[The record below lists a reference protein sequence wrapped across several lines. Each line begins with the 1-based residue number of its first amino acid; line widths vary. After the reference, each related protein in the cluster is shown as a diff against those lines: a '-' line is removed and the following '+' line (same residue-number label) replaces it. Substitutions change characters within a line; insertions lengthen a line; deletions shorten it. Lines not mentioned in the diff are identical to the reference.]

1 MISQLSG
8 TNSEPENAWQVNHQ
22 ELADWSWEHMAVKR
36 DRYGRY
42 SPDGKASWS
51 MEELSLDSL
60 REHFNGAK
68 TIGLGITSLDDECL
82 FVAWDLDN
90 HVSDTT
96 TDLNLEYAIVLRDK
110 LLEMGLQSLIE
121 DSDGKGG
128 IHLWLFFSEPIAA
141 STAYEFAKSV
151 ASDFCEH
158 GLEKIECFPK
168 SPTVQNTKKR
178 CGNYIR
184 LPGKHHKREHW
195 SRFWGDDDW
204 LSMSDS
210 VQLLLGHPGN
220 DPALVP
226 AAASVTP
233 QKSKCKQLIKPGGL
247 IEGDGNIEMARQH
260 AAKFPGA
267 VAGEHGHD
275 VTFRLACELVKGFSL
290 TEAQGLE
297 IISAWNETCT
307 PPWSEEEL
315 QHKIEDAAKSGGRAG
330 YMMTTR
336 VAATLNEMEVNDQV
350 IAGLAKG
357 RDIFDNHGRLTVVGR
372 KSIDGEVPHKVL
384 KPLVLATLREIISE
398 RCNIYEPQTK
408 SRGDQGSK
416 GQRIPRWCSE
426 AILARGHWEGI
437 QPIRGIVRCPVLRED
452 GTVVQTEGYDRE
464 SGLYLD
470 IDDSFPKVP
479 ENPSPE
485 LIEQAVASLLDIV
498 ADFPF
503 ANDESRSAWLASLL
517 TPLARE
523 AYRGCTGPMFLFNGN
538 VPGTGKGLLV
548 DINWMIVT
556 GSPAVQ
562 NSIPSNDDEVRKL
575 ITSFVVEASQLVLFD
590 DIVDSLGYAALN
602 AALTGTTWKDRKLGH
617 NEVIEGAL
625 RFTMYGTGNNV
636 NLAGDMPRRVCQIRL
651 ESAEEHPED
660 RSGFKYPNVLEH
672 VRLHRPKLLIAALTI
687 LRGFIVAG
695 RPNQGVENWGSF
707 EGWSDLVRG
716 AIVWCGLAD
725 PGLTRAE
732 VRDSADSDSESLL
745 NFMRALKDVDP
756 NGQGLKTLDILE
768 TANGRGGCSAIYTK
782 PLCAAIEELCG
793 CCIGKVNPKNL
804 GVQLRRFKRRVVKQM
819 SLTTKKVKGE
829 NRWTVE
835 GGHGGCAIPPSDDF
849 EGNGSDQDYLDF
861 EANEAFESEKAD
873 QILEEYEDYLAN
885 GFDPEYLDFEANE
898 AFEADNSDQIIQEYE
913 DYLANGSDQDYL
925 DFEANEVCE
934 ADNSDQILQEYEDFA
949 ANGFDHEYLDFEANE
964 AFESEKADQ
973 ILQEYEEYLAGLAS
987 C

>member
-1 MISQLSG
+1 MIYSSNTG
-8 TNSEPENAWQVNHQ
+8 PENDPFSNTSSEPGNAWQVNHQ
-22 ELADWSWEHMAVKR
+22 ELADWSWDRMAVKR

-42 SPDGKASWS
+42 AADGSARWS
-51 MEELSLDSL
+51 MKELSLDSL
-60 REHFNGAK
+60 REHFNGAE
-68 TIGLGITSLDDECL
+68 TIGLGATSLNDECL

-90 HVSDTT
+90 HVSDTS

-128 IHLWLFFSEPIAA
+128 IHLWLLFTHPIPA
-141 STAYEFAKSV
+141 STAHPFAKDV
-151 ASDFCEH
+151 ASDFREH

-168 SPTVQNTKKR
+168 SSTVKRTKKR

-204 LSMSDS
+204 LSIDDS
-210 VQLLLGHPGN
+210 VQLLLGHSGN
-220 DPALVP
+220 DPAFVP

-233 QKSKCKQLIKPGGL
+233 RESRCKQLIKPGGL
-247 IEGDGNIEMARQH
+247 IDGEENIEMARQH

-267 VAGEHGHD
+267 VDGESGHD
-275 VTFRLACELVKGFSL
+275 VTFRLACELVKGFIL

-297 IISAWNETCT
+297 IIREWNDKCT

-315 QHKIEDAAKSGGRAG
+315 QHKIDDAARSGGRAG

-336 VAATLNEMEVNDQV
+336 VTASLNEMEVNDQV
-350 IAGLAKG
+350 IAALAKG
-357 RDIFDNHGRLTVVGR
+357 RDIFDDHGRLTVVGK
-372 KSIDGEVPHKVL
+372 KSIDCEVPHKVL
-384 KPLVLATLREIISE
+384 KPLGPAMLREIISE
-398 RCNIYEPQTK
+398 RCNIHEPQTTGHGNK
-408 SRGDQGSK
+408 GSK
-416 GQRIPRWCSE
+416 GQRIPRWCYE

-437 QPIRGIVRCPVLRED
+437 QPIRGIVRCPVLREN
-452 GTVVQTEGYDRE
+452 GTVVQTEGYDKDT
-464 SGLYLD
+464 GLYLD

-485 LIEQAVASLLDIV
+485 LIEQSVASLLDIV

-503 ANDESRSAWLASLL
+503 ANEESRSAWLASLL

-556 GSPAVQ
+556 GGRAVL
-562 NSIPSNDDEVRKL
+562 NSIPSNNDEVRKL
-575 ITSFVVEASQLVLFD
+575 ITTFVVEASQLVLLD
-590 DIVDSLGYAALN
+590 DIVDSLGCGALN

-617 NEVIEGAL
+617 NEVIEGPL

-636 NLAGDMPRRVCQIRL
+636 SLAGDMPRRVCQIRL
-651 ESAEEHPED
+651 ESSEEHPED
-660 RSGFKYPNVLEH
+660 RSGFKYPDVVEH
-672 VRLHRPKLLIAALTI
+672 VRVHRPQLLIAALTI

-695 RPNQGVENWGSF
+695 RPNQGIENWGSF

-725 PGLTRAE
+725 PGLTRVE

-768 TANGRGGCSAIYTK
+768 TANDRGGCSATYTR
-782 PLCAAIEELCG
+782 PLRAAIEELCG
-793 CCIGKVNPKNL
+793 CCIGKVDTRKL
-804 GVQLRRFKRRVVKQM
+804 GVRLRRFNRRVVKQM

-829 NRWTVE
+829 NRWAVE
-835 GGHGGCAIPPSDDF
+835 GGGGGHDGHPLPLAEGF
-849 EGNGSDQDYLDF
+849 E
-861 EANEAFESEKAD
+861 
-873 QILEEYEDYLAN
+873 AN

-898 AFEADNSDQIIQEYE
+898 AYQADM
-913 DYLANGSDQDYL
+913 
-925 DFEANEVCE
+925 
-934 ADNSDQILQEYEDFA
+934 
-949 ANGFDHEYLDFEANE
+949 
-964 AFESEKADQ
+964 ADQ

>member
-1 MISQLSG
+1 MIYRSNTDSDNDPFSN
-8 TNSEPENAWQVNHQ
+8 TSSETENAWQVNHQ

-42 SPDGKASWS
+42 AANGSARWS
-51 MEELSLDSL
+51 GGDLSRESL
-60 REHFNGAK
+60 HGHFNGVE
-68 TIGLGITSLDDECL
+68 TIGLGITSLDDQCF
-82 FVAWDLDN
+82 FVVWDLDN
-90 HVSDTT
+90 HVSEKSTNV
-96 TDLNLEYAIVLRDK
+96 NLEYAIVMENRLRD
-110 LLEMGLQSLIE
+110 MGLQSLIE

-128 IHLWLFFSEPIAA
+128 IHLWVLFKHPVPA
-141 STAYEFAKSV
+141 SQAYEFAKSV
-151 ASDFCEH
+151 ASDFGEH

-195 SRFWGDDDW
+195 SRFLGDDDW
-204 LSMSDS
+204 LSISDS

-233 QKSKCKQLIKPGGL
+233 QKSKCKQLIKPGCL
-247 IEGDGNIEMARQH
+247 IDGEANMEMARQH
-260 AAKFPGA
+260 AAETPGA
-267 VAGEHGHD
+267 VDGEHGHD
-275 VTFRLACELVKGFSL
+275 VTFRLACELVKGFIL
-290 TEAQGLE
+290 TEAQALE

-307 PPWSEEEL
+307 PPWSEDEL
-315 QHKIEDAAKSGGRAG
+315 QHKIDDAARSDRRAG

-336 VAATLNEMEVNDQV
+336 VAATLNEMEVNDEV

-357 RDIFDNHGRLTVVGR
+357 RDIFDDHGRLTVVGK

-384 KPLVLATLREIISE
+384 KPLGPATLREIISE
-398 RCNIYEPQTK
+398 RCNIHEPQTTGHGNK
-408 SRGDQGSK
+408 GSK
-416 GQRIPRWCSE
+416 GQRIPRWCYE

-452 GTVVQTEGYDRE
+452 GTVVQTEGYDKE

-485 LIEQAVASLLDIV
+485 LIEQSVASLLDIV

-503 ANDESRSAWLASLL
+503 ANEESRSAWLASLL

-548 DINWMIVT
+548 DVTWMIVT
-556 GSPAVQ
+556 GGRAVL
-562 NSIPSNDDEVRKL
+562 NSIPSNNDEVRKL
-575 ITSFVVEASQLVLFD
+575 ITTFVVEASQLVLLD
-590 DIVDSLGYAALN
+590 DIVDSLGCGALN

-617 NEVIEGAL
+617 NEVIEGPL

-636 NLAGDMPRRVCQIRL
+636 SLAGDMPRRVCQIRL

-672 VRLHRPKLLIAALTI
+672 VRLHRPQLLIAALTI

-695 RPNQGVENWGSF
+695 RPKQGIENWGSF
-707 EGWSDLVRG
+707 EGWSELVRG
-716 AIVWCGLAD
+716 AIVWSGLAD

-745 NFMRALKDVDP
+745 HFMRALKDVDP

-768 TANGRGGCSAIYTK
+768 TANDRGVCSATYTK
-782 PLCAAIEELCG
+782 PLRAAIEGLCG
-793 CCIGKVNPKNL
+793 CCISKVDTTKL
-804 GVQLRRFKRRVVKQM
+804 GVRLRRFKRRVVKQM

-829 NRWTVE
+829 NRWAVK
-835 GGHGGCAIPPSDDF
+835 GGHDGHPMPPSEDF
-849 EGNGSDQDYLDF
+849 D
-861 EANEAFESEKAD
+861 
-873 QILEEYEDYLAN
+873 AN
-885 GFDPEYLDFEANE
+885 GFDYEYLDFEATE
-898 AFEADNSDQIIQEYE
+898 AFEADN
-913 DYLANGSDQDYL
+913 
-925 DFEANEVCE
+925 
-934 ADNSDQILQEYEDFA
+934 
-949 ANGFDHEYLDFEANE
+949 
-964 AFESEKADQ
+964 ADQ
-973 ILQEYEEYLAGLAS
+973 ILQEYEEHLAGLVS

>member
-1 MISQLSG
+1 MIYRSNTDSDNDPFSN
-8 TNSEPENAWQVNHQ
+8 TSSDPENAWQVNHQ
-22 ELADWSWEHMAVKR
+22 ELADWSWERMAVKR

-42 SPDGKASWS
+42 AADGSARWS
-51 MEELSLDSL
+51 VGGLSRESL
-60 REHFNGAK
+60 HGHFNGAE
-68 TIGLGITSLDDECL
+68 TIGLGITSLDDKCL
-82 FVAWDLDN
+82 FVVWDLDN
-90 HVSDTT
+90 HVSEKSTNV
-96 TDLNLEYAIVLRDK
+96 NLEYAIVMRNRLRD
-110 LLEMGLQSLIE
+110 MGVQSLIE

-128 IHLWLFFSEPIAA
+128 IHLWVLFKHPVPA
-141 STAYEFAKSV
+141 SQAYSFAKMV
-151 ASDFCEH
+151 ASDFREH

-168 SPTVQNTKKR
+168 SPTVKNTKKC

-204 LSMSDS
+204 LSVSDS
-210 VQLLLGHPGN
+210 VQLLLEHSGN

-233 QKSKCKQLIKPGGL
+233 QKSKCEQLTKPGGL

-260 AAKFPGA
+260 AAETQGA
-267 VAGEHGHD
+267 VAGKSGHD
-275 VTFRLACELVKGFSL
+275 ATFRLACELVKGFSL
-290 TEAQGLE
+290 TEAQALK

-307 PPWSEEEL
+307 PPWSKEEL
-315 QHKIEDAAKSGGRAG
+315 QHKIEDAARSDGRAG

-336 VAATLNEMEVNDQV
+336 VTATLNEMEVNDQV

-357 RDIFDNHGRLTVVGR
+357 RDIFDNHGRLTVIGK
-372 KSIDGEVPHKVL
+372 KSIDVEDTHKVL

-408 SRGDQGSK
+408 SRGHQGSK

-426 AILARGHWEGI
+426 AILARGHWKGI
-437 QPIRGIVRCPVLRED
+437 QPIRGIVRCPVLREN
-452 GTVVQTEGYDRE
+452 GTVVQTEGYDKA

-485 LIEQAVASLLDIV
+485 LIEKSVALLLDIV
-498 ADFPF
+498 TDFPF
-503 ANDESRSAWLASLL
+503 ANEESRSAWFASLL
-517 TPLARE
+517 TPFGRE
-523 AYRGCTGPMFLFNGN
+523 AYRGCTGPMFLFDGN

-556 GSPAVQ
+556 GGRAVQ
-562 NSIPSNDDEVRKL
+562 NSIPSNNDEVRKL
-575 ITSFVVEASQLVLFD
+575 ITTFVVDGSQLVLLD
-590 DIVDSLGYAALN
+590 DIVDSLGCGALN
-602 AALTGTTWKDRKLGH
+602 VALTGTTWKDRKLGQ
-617 NEVIEGAL
+617 NEAIEGAL

-636 NLAGDMPRRVCQIRL
+636 SLAGDMPRRVCQIRL
-651 ESAEEHPED
+651 ESGEEHPED
-660 RSGFKYPNVLEH
+660 RSGFKYSNVLEH
-672 VRLHRPKLLIAALTI
+672 VRLHRPQLLIAALTI

-695 RPNQGVENWGSF
+695 RPNQGIENWGSF

-768 TANGRGGCSAIYTK
+768 TANDRGGCSATYTK
-782 PLCAAIEELCG
+782 PLRAAIEELCG
-793 CCIGKVNPKNL
+793 CCISKVDTTKL
-804 GVQLRRFKRRVVKQM
+804 GVRLRRFKRRVVKQM

-829 NRWTVE
+829 IRWAVK
-835 GGHGGCAIPPSDDF
+835 GGHDGYVLPPS
-849 EGNGSDQDYLDF
+849 EGFDANGLDPDYLDF
-861 EANEAFESEKAD
+861 EAT
-873 QILEEYEDYLAN
+873 
-885 GFDPEYLDFEANE
+885 E
-898 AFEADNSDQIIQEYE
+898 AFEADNADQIIQEYE
-913 DYLANGSDQDYL
+913 
-925 DFEANEVCE
+925 E
-934 ADNSDQILQEYEDFA
+934 
-949 ANGFDHEYLDFEANE
+949 H
-964 AFESEKADQ
+964 
-973 ILQEYEEYLAGLAS
+973 LAGLAS